1 LTDPQA
7 LAQRKVARALSPY
20 PQDDPRYV
28 PEIEEEMAL
37 LKGVTR
43 DQVEAL
49 YQKFLGGENGELSIV
64 GDFDPAEIIPSVE
77 SLLDGW
83 KSSEKYSRIPRPAT
97 KLDGGNERIL
107 TPDKKNAVYLA
118 AMPLT
123 MKDSDPE
130 YPALAIGNYLLGG
143 GALSSRLGDRI
154 RQKEGLSYTIQSQLQ
169 ASSLDENTLFR
180 VYAISNPENSDKVQ
194 KAVAEEIEKLM
205 KDGLLPGELEKARQG
220 WLQQQQIMRSN
231 DAMLAR
237 MLGSNLVS
245 GRTMDFYAKQDAAIA
260 KLTADDILKAL
271 RKRIDPKKMFIT
283 TAGDFEKKK

>member
-1 LTDPQA
+1 
-7 LAQRKVARALSPY
+7 VARALSPY